1 MGKAFKKTPK
11 SSAPTPKPKGGKKRF
26 SIDHDTFFDNDKKR
40 RRNFEDDNIES
51 SDEDDYGELRVG
63 EEAEQEEEEV
73 ETAAEVRKRI
83 AEAHLEKL
91 RRIKDEEDKGDE
103 GSDEDEGR
111 DREGERDTWIA
122 NVLQQEQLEDS
133 GRVRRLIA
141 SRVQK
146 PETSKGFRVLVKH
159 RQSVTAVALSED
171 DLKGFSASKD
181 GTIVQWD
188 IESGKTEKYKW
199 PSDEVLKS
207 HGLKDPQGRA
217 VKHSKHVLALAVS
230 SDGRYLA
237 TGGLDRHIHL
247 WDTRSR
253 EHIQAF
259 TGHKGP
265 VSCLTFRQGT
275 SELFSGSFD
284 RTIKVWNADDRAYI
298 TSLFGHQSEVLTI
311 DCLRKERVLTVGR
324 DRTMHLWK
332 VPEESQL
339 IYRASASALECCCF
353 ISNDEFLSGSDDG
366 SIEQWS
372 VLRKKP
378 VHIVKNAHALQTL
391 DKLENGEDTRLSNGH
406 KENGIH
412 ENPCLSAHSWVGSVA
427 VCRNSDLASSGAG
440 NGAIRLWEIERESK
454 GLRPL
459 FELPLTGFVNSLAFA
474 KSGKF
479 LVAAVGQE
487 PRLGRWGRVATARNG
502 VAIHSLKLSD

>member
-1 MGKAFKKTPK
+1 MGKSLKKTPK
-11 SSAPTPKPKGGKKRF
+11 STGKKRF
-26 SIDHDTFFDNDKKR
+26 SIENDTFFDNDKKR

-51 SDEDDYGELRVG
+51 SDEDDYGELKGG
-63 EEAEQEEEEV
+63 EEKEEEEV

-91 RRIKDEEDKGDE
+91 RKIKDEQDKGEE
-103 GSDEDEGR
+103 GSDDDDDERER
-111 DREGERDTWIA
+111 DREGERDTWVA

-146 PETSKGFRVLVKH
+146 PEITEGFRVLVKH

-188 IESGKTEKYKW
+188 IESGKSEKYKW

-298 TSLFGHQSEVLTI
+298 TTLFGHQSEVLTI
-311 DCLRKERVLTVGR
+311 DCLRKERILTVGR

-339 IYRASASALECCCF
+339 IYRASASSLECCCF

-378 VHIVKNAHALQTL
+378 VHIIKNAHALQTL
-391 DKLENGEDTRLSNGH
+391 DKLEHSEDTRLSNGH
-406 KENGIH
+406 KENGIN
-412 ENPCLSAHSWVGSVA
+412 EDPCLSAHSWVGSVA

-459 FELPLTGFVNSLAFA
+459 FELPLVGFVNSLAFA

-487 PRLGRWGRVATARNG
+487 PRLGRWGRVSAARNG
-502 VAIHSLKLSD
+502 VALHSLQLSD